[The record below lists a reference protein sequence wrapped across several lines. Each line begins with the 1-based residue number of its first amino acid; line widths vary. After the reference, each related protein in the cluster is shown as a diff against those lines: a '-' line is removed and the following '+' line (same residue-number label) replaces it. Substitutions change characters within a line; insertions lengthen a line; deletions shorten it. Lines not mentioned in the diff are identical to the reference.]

1 MLESMTLNDMKKA
14 GTVTV
19 TEVAVG
25 GSLGQRLCDMG
36 LCPGT
41 QITFIRSAP
50 LFDPIHIR
58 VGRYHVALRR
68 SEAKFVKVRQD
79 AA

>member
-1 MLESMTLNDMKKA
+1 MEKTMTLNDIKTS

-19 TEVAVG
+19 REVAVG

-36 LCPGT
+36 LCAGT
-41 QITFIRSAP
+41 KITFVRSAP

-68 SEAKFVKVRQD
+68 SEAKFVQVSQD